1 MKKTALILEGGALR
15 SLFTSGVLDVFME
28 HDIYFPTVCGVSA
41 GSLCAVSYLSKQ
53 IGRNAELNIGYV
65 NDKRYLGL
73 HSLIHDKMIFNFDF
87 MFGELSHTLVPLDYE
102 TFYASKQKLV
112 AFTTD
117 VATGESVTFE
127 NDNDCDILLACRAS
141 SSMPMLS
148 KNVEIDGREYVDG
161 GVSASI
167 PYKWALDRG
176 YEKIVIILT
185 RDINYRKKP
194 TSGLMKSLYRKCY
207 KDNPQLV
214 EKMTDAP
221 ERYNQYVEEIIEL
234 EKSGRIFV
242 IRPEEEVKVSR
253 TEKDTKKL
261 RALYNTGREI
271 GEKQLE
277 NMLAYLN
284 S

>member
-15 SLFTSGVLDVFME
+15 GLFTSGVLDVFME
-28 HDIYFPTVCGVSA
+28 NNIYFPMVCGVSA
-41 GSLCAVSYLSKQ
+41 GSLCAISYLSKQ

-102 TFYASKQKLV
+102 TFYASEQNLV
-112 AFTTD
+112 AFTTE
-117 VATGESVTFE
+117 VATGRSVAFE
-127 NDNDCDILLACRAS
+127 KDSNCDIMLACRAS
-141 SSMPMLS
+141 SSMPLLS
-148 KNVEIDGREYVDG
+148 KNVEIDGVDYVDG

-167 PYKWALDRG
+167 PYKWALENG
-176 YEKIVIILT
+176 FEKIVIILT

-194 TSGLMKSLYRKCY
+194 TNSLMKMLYKHSY
-207 KDNPQLV
+207 KNNTGLV
-214 EKMTDAP
+214 EQLITAP
-221 ERYNQYVEEIIEL
+221 YRYNQYVEDIISL
-234 EKSGRIFV
+234 EKSDRIFV
-242 IRPEEEVKVSR
+242 IRPETEVKVSR

-261 RALYNTGREI
+261 RALYNTGLEI
-271 GEKQLE
+271 GRKQLG
-277 NMLAYLN
+277 NMMKYLE